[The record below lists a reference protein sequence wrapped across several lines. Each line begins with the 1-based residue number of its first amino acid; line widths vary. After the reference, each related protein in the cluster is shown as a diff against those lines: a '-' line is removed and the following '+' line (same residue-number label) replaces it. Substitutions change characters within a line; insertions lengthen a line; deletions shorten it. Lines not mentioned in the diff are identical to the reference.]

1 MALSLNNCVDFVTA
15 PPQLHELTQ
24 GLTLPIF
31 YGTFCVQFFYV
42 RGRAMEIIDSVA
54 ENWFSVALFVGL
66 LWAFFRVRQLEA
78 RVEQLSSQ
86 QTNVA
91 DFKASVDSEL
101 TAVKADISWLSED
114 CFKSPRPVKL

>member
-1 MALSLNNCVDFVTA
+1 
-15 PPQLHELTQ
+15 
-24 GLTLPIF
+24 
-31 YGTFCVQFFYV
+31 
-42 RGRAMEIIDSVA
+42 MEIIDSVA

-78 RVEQLSSQ
+78 RVEQLSSL
-86 QTNVA
+86 QTNLA
-91 DFKASVDSEL
+91 DFKDSVDSDL

>member
-1 MALSLNNCVDFVTA
+1 MAFSLNNCVDFVTA
-15 PPQLHELTQ
+15 ATQLHELIQ
-24 GLTLPIF
+24 GLTPTIF
-31 YGTFCVQFFYV
+31 YGIFPVRFFYV
-42 RGRAMEIIDSVA
+42 RGRVLETIDSFA

-66 LWAFFRVRQLEA
+66 LWAFFRMRQLEA

-86 QTNVA
+86 QTHLA

-114 CFKSPRPVKL
+114 CFKSPRPVRL